1 MPSLKRLIL
10 SFATSTFILLISSC
24 GKPDDSGSEER
35 FRIAVIPK
43 GTNHLFWKTIHA
55 GAIKA
60 AEEEDVTILWKGP
73 LIESD
78 REGQIKVVQNFVT
91 QQVDAIA
98 IAPLDDEAMI
108 RPIKEAHDD
117 GIKVV
122 IWDSGLAPAGDEFF
136 DSFVA
141 TDNFAAGEK
150 CGKHLAE
157 LMGGKGN
164 AILLRHMV
172 GSASTQ
178 KRAEGF
184 LKGLKEH
191 GPDIVLISSDK
202 YAGATVEESQEVANN
217 LLNQFADS
225 VDGIFTPN
233 ESATEGMM
241 AAMKGAG
248 IAGKVKFVGFDV
260 NDALLA
266 GVEKKVIHALALQD
280 PFNMGYLA
288 VKHSVA
294 HLKGEKVERL
304 VDTGSVILTS
314 ENLSESRIQELVA
327 PDLDKWLKQ

>member
-1 MPSLKRLIL
+1 MKSLL
-10 SFATSTFILLISSC
+10 STLVLLVSLVFF
-24 GKPDDSGSEER
+24 SGCNGDKEDKKL
-35 FRIAVIPK
+35 RIAVVPK

-55 GAIKA
+55 GANKA
-60 AEEEDVTILWKGP
+60 AGEEDVEIIWKGP
-73 LIESD
+73 LVESD

-98 IAPLDDEAMI
+98 LAPLDDEAMI
-108 RPIKEAHDD
+108 RPVKEAHDD

-122 IWDSGLAPAGDEFF
+122 IWDSGLAPAGDDHF

-150 CGKHLAE
+150 CGKKLAE

-184 LKGLKEH
+184 LKGLKDH

-202 YAGATVEESQEVANN
+202 YAGATVEESQEASNN
-217 LLNQFADS
+217 LLNQFADT

-260 NDALLA
+260 NPALI
-266 GVEKKVIHALALQD
+266 GGIEDGSIHALAIQD

-288 VKHSVA
+288 VKHAAA
-294 HLKGEKVERL
+294 HIRGDKVERV
-304 VDTGSVILTS
+304 VDTGSLILTP
-314 ENLSESRIQELVA
+314 ENLNEPRSKELVS
-327 PDLDKWLKQ
+327 PDLDKWLKE

>member
-1 MPSLKRLIL
+1 MLSLKRLIL
-10 SFATSTFILLISSC
+10 SFAICTFVLLISSC

-304 VDTGSVILTS
+304 VDI
-314 ENLSESRIQELVA
+314 
-327 PDLDKWLKQ
+327 